1 MRLRQ
6 LLEGIPHTGEP
17 QDCEITGVTSDSR
30 QVEPGMLFVCI
41 QGARSDGHSHAPAA
55 LKAGAAGVVC
65 QRDLGLPGQI
75 LCPDTR
81 WAYGLLCGNWYGN
94 PARQL
99 RLIGVTGTNGKTSVT
114 CMIKHILESAGRK
127 TGLIGTIHNEIDDLV
142 LPAKYTTP
150 DPLTLHSMFHRMVG
164 ARCEFVVME
173 CSSHALDQQ
182 RLAGLQFE
190 TGVFTNLTQDHLDYH
205 HTMENYFL
213 AKKKLFE
220 MCGTAVLN
228 LDDAHGCRLAR
239 ELALPCLTFSIQ
251 SDQADYTAKDLRPA
265 ADSTRFMLVGKGQI
279 ARVKLPIPG
288 EFSVSNAMAAAV
300 ACLSV
305 GLTVEEVAQGLCSCH
320 GVAGRIEV
328 LPTNTP
334 YTVIRDYAHTPDGL
348 EKILEAM
355 RPFTKGRLLVLFGCA
370 GNRDPSKRG
379 HMGEIAA
386 RLADGVILTSDNPRD
401 EDEMTIINQALEGIR
416 EHPDTPCKVISNRYD
431 AIEWALDHARPGD
444 TLVLAGKG
452 HEDYQVLHGETICF
466 DERQVVA
473 QLLEAQRKR
482 REEGQNHGTDATT
495 GDC

>member
-1 MRLRQ
+1 MRLQQ
-6 LLEGIPHTGEP
+6 LLAGVPHTGGP
-17 QDCEITGVTSDSR
+17 QDCEITGITSDSR

-41 QGARSDGHSHAPAA
+41 QGARADGHAHAPAA
-55 LKAGAAGVVC
+55 VKAGAAAVVC
-65 QRDLGLPGQI
+65 QRDLGLPCQV

-81 WAYGLLCGNWYGN
+81 LAYGLLCANWYGN
-94 PARQL
+94 PARRL

-114 CMIKHILESAGRK
+114 CMVKQVLESAGHK
-127 TGLIGTIHNEIDDLV
+127 AGLIGTIHNEIDDLV

-150 DPLTLHSMFHRMVG
+150 DPLALHSMFHRMVG
-164 ARCEFVVME
+164 AGCEFVVME

-182 RLAGLQFE
+182 RLAGLHFE

-213 AKKKLFE
+213 AKKSLFD
-220 MCGTAVLN
+220 MCKTAVLN
-228 LDDAHGCRLAR
+228 LDDAYGRRLAQ
-239 ELALPCLTFSIQ
+239 ELNIPRLTFSIG
-251 SDQADYTAKDLRPA
+251 DDRADYTAKDLRPTA
-265 ADSTRFMLVGKGQI
+265 GSTRFMLVGKGQI
-279 ARVKLPIPG
+279 ARVELPIPG
-288 EFSVSNAMAAAV
+288 EFSVSNAMAAAA

-305 GLTVEEVAQGLCSCH
+305 GLTVEQAARGLSGCR

-328 LPTNTP
+328 LPTGTP

-386 RLADGVILTSDNPRD
+386 RLADGIVLTSDNPRD
-401 EDEMTIINQALEGIR
+401 EDEMTIIHQALEGVR
-416 EHPDTPCKVISNRYD
+416 QHPDTPCQVIPNRYD
-431 AIEWALDHARPGD
+431 AIEWALDHAQPGD

-473 QLLEAQRKR
+473 QLLEAQKKR
-482 REEGQNHGTDATT
+482 REEEQSHGADAVT
-495 GDC
+495 GDR